1 MNETLISGLLGAVMG
16 GASSMEKSIGEEMAA
31 KQKEEEE
38 KRREERILSIEERK
52 RASAEAMKA
61 AQEKAR
67 MERIASYLPAATGA
81 TPSQSPME
89 PEGGG
94 VTEFQVP
101 IEQRLV
107 RGIEAA
113 ISKGDTEAAKLLS
126 DQYAKITGEKR
137 AQSKEERD
145 IAKFLQEP
153 TEKIPE
159 RIKTVEALTDRFYK
173 QSGGQYDEQGN
184 PTDAKALA
192 SASKKAE
199 DYVFLT
205 MRERMGITPGAAGG
219 EKPPTPSQ
227 RAVADR
233 ALSAALPGLAKT
245 KDISG
250 KDVVDQQMLGF
261 YRTEVNKIKL
271 ENPDAVF
278 DLNGTLATA
287 QAKVD
292 AAVEKAKQKAAN
304 DWKAMDDAAK
314 KATKIESERAYVR
327 KTYKGF
333 ISNYLGGAAEEE
345 RPDPLGLRIR

>member
-1 MNETLISGLLGAVMG
+1 MNESLISGLLGAVMG
-16 GASSMEKSIGEEMAA
+16 GATSMEKTIAEEMAA

-38 KRREERILSIEERK
+38 KRREERAITLAERQ
-52 RASAEAMKA
+52 EAMREARKA
-61 AQEKAR
+61 AQEKAK
-67 MERIASYLPAATGA
+67 MERVASYIGPEMQI
-81 TPSQSPME
+81 TPGTSPME
-89 PEGGG
+89 PEAA
-94 VTEFQVP
+94 TTSKMQL
-101 IEQRLV
+101 EQRLTS
-107 RGIEAA
+107 GIEAA

-126 DQYAKITGEKR
+126 DQYTKLTGEKR
-137 AQSKEERD
+137 AQAKEERD

-205 MRERMGITPGAAGG
+205 MRERIGITPGAAGG
-219 EKPPTPSQ
+219 EKPPTASQ

-261 YRTEVNKIKL
+261 YRGEVNKIKS

-278 DLNGTLATA
+278 DLNGTLASA
-287 QAKVD
+287 QAKVS
-292 AAVEKAKQKAAN
+292 AAEERAKQKAAN
-304 DWKAMDDAAK
+304 EWRAMSDADK
-314 KATKIESERAYVR
+314 KASGIASERAYVR
-327 KTYKGF
+327 KNYKSY